1 MRFTGKSRQAAWVPV
16 AMACAALAAGRL
28 VAADSKPA
36 TAGTTSG
43 GAQSYHRNVRTM
55 GGPINKSL
63 GSAGNLGPSHPYS
76 QRSFSSPSYR
86 AQSAMRRQEMR
97 RAALAAAAAAA
108 RVETPATNAVAL
120 PPASTNLPGAVD
132 IPAADM
138 PPAAPAL

>member
-63 GSAGNLGPSHPYS
+63 GSAGNLGPSHP
-76 QRSFSSPSYR
+76 SSPSYR